1 MNHPTVLLKI
11 LALLLSLLSIQ
22 DAFTQVRSPEVN
34 QQLAKL
40 EGIMDRFTQEYDIP
54 AMSIGISIAGKP
66 YFIHKG
72 VYKRNTNQQM
82 DEKGACQIA
91 SVSKMFTGAI
101 IKALITEGKL
111 ELDAPIIQY
120 LPEDYPN
127 RVKKKLGGII
137 LRDVLH
143 HRSGLPRDSPI
154 AGTKRKGND
163 PLIYEYTEADFLK
176 DFQQMRVKRNPK
188 RKFEYSNFG
197 YAILGYIA
205 ERASGLSYEAL
216 LQKYISKPYALHNT
230 TTVVPDLP
238 QRVTPY
244 RKEDKQIETQHFV
257 MGKLTPPSA
266 IFSTTEDLLKLVQ
279 AQVKVYRERD
289 SSKILYLTQDARP
302 ETGSAYGYGLFRYST
317 GKFGHGGDIDG
328 YASNYWLYPEG
339 DLAYVFL
346 TSSGG
351 KWVRPFFQE
360 IEAVLLNAVEEE

>member
-1 MNHPTVLLKI
+1 MNHSTVIFKI
-11 LALLLSLLSIQ
+11 MTMLLSLFWIHPIH
-22 DAFTQVRSPEVN
+22 AQVPTRELN
-34 QQLAKL
+34 QQLKKIEA
-40 EGIMDRFTQEYDIP
+40 IMDRFSQEYDIP

-66 YFIHKG
+66 YFVHKG

-101 IKALITEGKL
+101 VKALIAEGQL
-111 ELDAPIIQY
+111 ELNAPITTY
-120 LPEDYPN
+120 LPQDYPN
-127 RVKKKLGGII
+127 KIRKKLGGIT

-163 PLIYEYTEADFLK
+163 PLIYEYTAADFLK

-197 YAILGYIA
+197 YAVLGYLA

-216 LQKYISKPYALHNT
+216 LQKYISEPYALQNT
-230 TTVVPDLP
+230 TTIVPDVP

-244 RKEDKQIETQHFV
+244 RKENKQIETQHFV

-279 AQVKVYRERD
+279 AQVKIYQEQD
-289 SSKILYLTQDARP
+289 STQMLYLTQDARP
-302 ETGSAYGYGLFRYST
+302 ETGPAYGYGLFRYSP

-328 YASNYWLYPEG
+328 YASNYWLCPEK

-351 KWVRPFFQE
+351 RWVGPFFQE
-360 IEAVLLNAVEEE
+360 IEAVLLKITE